1 MLALILG
8 TLLALAPQ
16 EIEIPAND
24 GWVTDLAGILSPD
37 QERSLESLMAS
48 YESGTT
54 HEIAL
59 LTVPSLAGRGPA
71 GGNHAGAPP
80 GGGGHGGDH
89 RPPDQM

>member
-48 YESGTT
+48 
-54 HEIAL
+54 
-59 LTVPSLAGRGPA
+59 
-71 GGNHAGAPP
+71 
-80 GGGGHGGDH
+80 
-89 RPPDQM
+89 